1 MSYFLTMSYNKVK
14 DDKSV
19 YDNTVMLKNYFL
31 GSFFDKKKWCSLSLV
46 SVQFAFRAANAKL
59 IFYAMISI

>member
-1 MSYFLTMSYNKVK
+1 MSYFLTMSYNKDK

-46 SVQFAFRAANAKL
+46 SV
-59 IFYAMISI
+59 

>member
-1 MSYFLTMSYNKVK
+1 MSYFLTMSYNKDK

-31 GSFFDKKKWCSLSLV
+31 GSFFDKKNGV
-46 SVQFAFRAANAKL
+46 H
-59 IFYAMISI
+59 